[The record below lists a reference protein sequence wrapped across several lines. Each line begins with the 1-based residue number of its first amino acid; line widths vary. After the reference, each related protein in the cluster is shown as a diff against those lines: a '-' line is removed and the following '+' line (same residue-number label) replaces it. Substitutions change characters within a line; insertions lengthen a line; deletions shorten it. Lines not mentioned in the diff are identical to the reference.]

1 MTTYPTTPSFRLDG
15 RKALVTGA
23 SRGIGLAGAIALAEA
38 GAHVTL
44 AARSLED
51 TEAAAVYLSDKGLR
65 AEASEMDVTDFN
77 AARQLIEQLGP
88 FDILFNNAGIA
99 RHTPMIE
106 TTVEDFDAVVDVNVK
121 AAYFVS
127 QTVFRGMIESGVKG
141 SIIHTSSQMGH
152 VGGPDRAV
160 YCATKFA
167 IEGLTKAMA
176 LEGGPHGIRVNTLAP
191 TFIRTPLTQAT
202 FDNPERRAWVE
213 SKIKLGRV
221 GEVEDLMGPVVFLAS
236 DAGAMITGTSL
247 LVDGGWTAE

>member
-51 TEAAAVYLSDKGLR
+51 TESAAVYLSDKGLR
-65 AEASEMDVTDFN
+65 AEASEMDVTDFD
-77 AARQLIEQLGP
+77 ATRQLIEQLGP
-88 FDILFNNAGIA
+88 FDVLFNNAGIA

-106 TTVEDFDAVVDVNVK
+106 TTIEDFDAVVDVNVK

-127 QTVFRGMIESGVKG
+127 QAVFRGMIAAGIKG

-213 SKIKLGRV
+213 GKIKLGRV

-236 DAGAMITGTSL
+236 DAAAMITGTSL
-247 LVDGGWTAE
+247 LVDGGWTAD